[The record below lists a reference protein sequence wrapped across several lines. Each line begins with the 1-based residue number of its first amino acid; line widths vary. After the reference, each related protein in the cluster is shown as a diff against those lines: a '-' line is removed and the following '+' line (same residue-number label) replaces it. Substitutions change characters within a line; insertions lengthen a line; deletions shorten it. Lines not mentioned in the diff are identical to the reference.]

1 MVIDVARFYN
11 AHQMGRYATHPIA
24 RFLGRGSLLLHLA
37 WDGHAAS
44 YPQGAGR
51 SCKAAEAATASLS
64 RLAQQPKKRTLG
76 CVQLPNLG

>member
-11 AHQMGRYATHPIA
+11 AHQIGKYATHPIA
-24 RFLGRGSLLLHLA
+24 RFLGRWSLLLLLA
-37 WDGHAAS
+37 WDGHVAS
-44 YPQGAGR
+44 
-51 SCKAAEAATASLS
+51 S